1 MSDQF
6 FIPTGDYLRQF
17 LGNSMIKSQ
26 DILSIL
32 KSRGTFSSSTDKIIL
47 GPLLIKTGIS
57 PDEFE
62 TLKES
67 IQSKEENPKIRTRN
81 LQWISEKTLL
91 DAIPFDFDFSNLIND
106 PFGVLSIDNAPS
118 FSAAGNGEDPNHVVA
133 EIILKRTDK
142 TKNFGDDISL
152 HKCCIELKLDN
163 GSVDLRMTMQHTSKE
178 TFNALNKLSNRI
190 QSHFTENKY
199 IEDKPVQKILFNDFS
214 NENRIDFLL
223 KLAQSIE
230 MYLYYKDMKKITF
243 SPDDSLKDSRPKE
256 IEWFEEKIQNLMFK
270 GKSLDTNLFLIKS
283 ELKQHIKL
291 YSVTSSY
298 ELNDDDHQGSCSIT
312 IYFSEGEDNSEL
324 LMEVDGLNIQKKLAS
339 EQKSAVK
346 LDILKFLEKQKT
358 AMYSKYCDKK

>member
-17 LGNSMIKSQ
+17 LGNSMIKAQ

-32 KSRGTFSSSTDKIIL
+32 KSRGTFSSSNDKIVL

-81 LQWISEKTLL
+81 LQWISEKNLL
-91 DAIPFDFDFSNLIND
+91 DAIPFDFDFSDLIND
-106 PFGVLSIDNAPS
+106 PFGVLSIDNSPS
-118 FSAAGNGEDPNHVVA
+118 FSAAGDGENPNHVVA

-142 TKNFGDDISL
+142 TKNFGDDVSL
-152 HKCCIELKLDN
+152 HKCCIELKLDD

-178 TFNALNKLSNRI
+178 TFNVLNKLSNRI
-190 QSHFTENKY
+190 QSHLTENGY
-199 IEDKPVQKILFNDFS
+199 IDDKPVQRILFNDFT
-214 NENRIDFLL
+214 NENRINFLL
-223 KLAQSIE
+223 KLAQSTA
-230 MYLYYKDMKKITF
+230 MYLYYQDMKKITF
-243 SPDDSLKDSRPKE
+243 SPDDTLKEPRPKE
-256 IEWFEEKIQNLMFK
+256 IQWFEEKIQNLMFK
-270 GKSLDTNLFLIKS
+270 GKSLDTNLFLIKND
-283 ELKQHIKL
+283 LKKHIKL

-298 ELNDDDHQGSCSIT
+298 ELNDDDHQGSCSVT

-324 LMEVDGLNIQKKLAS
+324 LMEIDSLNIQKKMAS
-339 EQKSAVK
+339 EQKSAIK
-346 LDILKFLEKQKT
+346 LDILRFLEKEKIEI
-358 AMYSKYCDKK
+358 YSKYREKE

>member
-17 LGNSMIKSQ
+17 LGNSMIKAQ

-32 KSRGTFSSSTDKIIL
+32 KSRGTFSSSNDKIVL

-81 LQWISEKTLL
+81 LQWISEENLL

-106 PFGVLSIDNAPS
+106 PFGVLSIDNSPC
-118 FSAAGNGEDPNHVVA
+118 FSAAGDGNDPNHVIA
-133 EIILKRTDK
+133 EIVLKRTDK
-142 TKNFGDDISL
+142 TKNFGDDVSL
-152 HKCCIELKLDN
+152 HKCSVELKLDG

-178 TFNALNKLSNRI
+178 TYNVLNKLSNRI
-190 QSHFTENKY
+190 QNHLSENRF
-199 IEDKPVQKILFNDFS
+199 IEDKPVQAILFNDFS
-214 NENRIDFLL
+214 NENRINFLL
-223 KLAQSIE
+223 KLAQSAE
-230 MYLYYKDMKKITF
+230 MYLYYRDMKKITF
-243 SPDDSLKDSRPKE
+243 SPDDTLTGSRPKE

-283 ELKQHIKL
+283 DLKKHIKL

-298 ELNDDDHQGSCSIT
+298 ELNDDDHQGSCSVT

-324 LMEVDGLNIQKKLAS
+324 MMEVDSINIQKKIAS
-339 EQKSAVK
+339 EKKSAIK
-346 LDILKFLEKQKT
+346 LDILKFLEKQKIDL
-358 AMYSKYCDKK
+358 YSKYCEKK